1 MRVLVTGGTG
11 FVGSHTVRALQGA
24 GHDVRLLVRDRSK
37 VDRVYP
43 GSPPDCVVGDVTD
56 EGSVERALSGC
67 DAVVHAAGSVSIE
80 AKRAEEMMRTNGRGA
95 ELVVGGAV
103 RQGIP
108 RILYVSSVSALFL
121 PGGAPFDLDGEVRQP
136 ATAYGRSKADAERRV
151 RALQAEGAPLIS
163 TYPAA
168 VIGPD
173 DPGVSESNHAIL
185 VFLRDV
191 FITTSGGFQVIDV
204 RDLAR
209 IHVGLLESCDGP
221 GRFAAAG
228 RFLPWGELRE
238 LLDELTGDRVRGL
251 SVPGRLL
258 RVAGRAG
265 DALRRVWSFDFP
277 MTHEA
282 MTLATMWRE
291 VDGSA
296 TVERLGLSY
305 RDSRETYADTLR
317 WLVRAGHLDRER
329 IGPLAE

>member
-11 FVGSHTVRALQGA
+11 FIGSHTARALQKA
-24 GHDVRLLVRDRSK
+24 GHDVRLLVRDRFK
-37 VDRVYP
+37 ADRVYQ
-43 GSPPDCVVGDVTD
+43 GVAPDCVVGDVTD
-56 EGSVERALSGC
+56 QDSVERGLAGC
-67 DAVVHAAGSVSIE
+67 DAVVHAAGCVSIE
-80 AKRAEEMMRTNGRGA
+80 ARRADEMMRTNARGT

-103 RQGIP
+103 RRGIP
-108 RILYVSSVSALFL
+108 RILYVSSISALFV
-121 PGGAPFDLDGEVRQP
+121 PGGAPFDPDGEVRQP
-136 ATAYGRSKADAERRV
+136 ATAYGRSKADAERHV
-151 RALQAEGAPLIS
+151 RALQAHGAPLIS

-173 DPGVSESNHAIL
+173 DPGVSESNHALL

-191 FITTSGGFQVIDV
+191 FITTTGGFQVIDV

-209 IHVGLLESCDGP
+209 IHADLLESCDGP
-221 GRFAAAG
+221 GRFTTPG
-228 RFLPWGELRE
+228 RFLSWAELRA
-238 LLDELTGDRVRGL
+238 LLDALTGGRVRGL
-251 SVPGRLL
+251 RVPGALL

-282 MTLATMWRE
+282 MTLATRWRE
-291 VDGSA
+291 IDGGA
-296 TVERLGLSY
+296 TLERLGLGY
-305 RDSRETYADTLR
+305 RDPHETYADTLR